1 MKLVRKMIPVN
12 VYDIAQTQSYLSNMA
27 SKGFFLK
34 KLSTFAYFEK
44 GKPEE
49 TTYRLEPLMR
59 NEKKPQEEQLVHY
72 ESYGWEYVCTITK
85 AFHVY
90 KTNKKDYIEI
100 HTDPITQSYAF
111 EYLNKNLKFSFIIS
125 ILLLPLATL
134 MLLYSVFL
142 HSQPVLFAVK
152 YGNVTHKIMM
162 LLFAFFTIRQV
173 IINKKKLSLLLKK
186 LKTGTEM
193 SHKSSYKS
201 SYTPYIFNGL
211 IIFFSILTIIISL
224 FMVTSGWEM
233 NISEYNN
240 SIPTIQLADI
250 ERAQNFEIDKDRYK
264 SNHISYDWTE
274 LAPVLYEI
282 NERGIVADQM
292 WEDQSGEYSPSLST
306 EYYQL
311 RFGFLGEPLIKDLID
326 DALDFFR
333 FEPILYQEILDTDFD
348 KAVFVQVKET
358 QMFFGALD
366 KKVIYIRYHGY
377 EDLTDHFEEIYDNVR
392 NFQ

>member
-1 MKLVRKMIPVN
+1 
-12 VYDIAQTQSYLSNMA
+12 
-27 SKGFFLK
+27 
-34 KLSTFAYFEK
+34 
-44 GKPEE
+44 
-49 TTYRLEPLMR
+49 
-59 NEKKPQEEQLVHY
+59 
-72 ESYGWEYVCTITK
+72 
-85 AFHVY
+85 
-90 KTNKKDYIEI
+90 
-100 HTDPITQSYAF
+100 
-111 EYLNKNLKFSFIIS
+111 
-125 ILLLPLATL
+125 
-134 MLLYSVFL
+134 
-142 HSQPVLFAVK
+142 
-152 YGNVTHKIMM
+152 
-162 LLFAFFTIRQV
+162 
-173 IINKKKLSLLLKK
+173 
-186 LKTGTEM
+186 
-193 SHKSSYKS
+193 
-201 SYTPYIFNGL
+201 
-211 IIFFSILTIIISL
+211 
-224 FMVTSGWEM
+224 MVTSGWEM